1 MLVVVAV
8 VEMFQ
13 VVEAAVLGVLVVEV
27 QVKVRLLVQE
37 LQEQII
43 LVVAVVVEVV
53 LLQQELMV
61 VLELLL

>member
-1 MLVVVAV
+1 MSVL
-8 VEMFQ
+8 
-13 VVEAAVLGVLVVEV
+13 VEAAVLGVLVVEV